1 MGKSQAKKLRQ
12 MSIDF
17 KKRSPKEYFR
27 LSQKCSNLANAV
39 RAEIKI

>member
-12 MSIDF
+12 MSTDF

-27 LSQKCSNLANAV
+27 LSQQCSKLANAA